1 MINQLDPLVAMAA
14 LKGMMGPGKFPLF
27 QLLNAQN
34 QQKMIAAGTAIM
46 TTSLSGETVLLPAH
60 NGVALGAPATPAAP
74 ADPQQSINSSVDGIT
89 DELRQFTNKAV
100 GQSESRIRD
109 DIEAKHRDI
118 VALIAGLKPPPKKT
132 PTKKKP

>member
-1 MINQLDPLVAMAA
+1 MYDQLNPLVAMAA
-14 LKGMMGPGKFPLF
+14 LKAMAGGFKFPLN

-34 QQKMIAAGTAIM
+34 QQEMIASGTAIM
-46 TTSLSGETVLLPAH
+46 TTSLSGESVLLPAH
-60 NGVALGAPATPAAP
+60 NGVAVGAPATPAAP
-74 ADPQQSINSSVDGIT
+74 ADPQQSINSSVDGIK

-132 PTKKKP
+132 PPKKTK